1 MTLHPGPTPR
11 GDIVDDWRGCNDMPR
26 VTVTP
31 DPLENEYRMSAKARA
46 DEALGI
52 VEYYARLPVGF
63 VMHETSIAQLR
74 RAYELMLAQEVYRQG
89 KL

>member
-1 MTLHPGPTPR
+1 MTFHPGPTPR

-31 DPLENEYRMSAKARA
+31 DPLDNEYRMSPKARA

-52 VEYYARLPVGF
+52 VEYYARLPVGT
-63 VMHETSIAQLR
+63 ELTATSIDQLK
-74 RAYELMLAQEVYRQG
+74 RAHALMLAQEVYRQG